1 MRTQPEFTPLAQ
13 REEEMAAGSSDA
25 PRSGP
30 MGRTPRPSRS
40 AESRARWAFALLLL
54 VGGIAALAWFGLVS
68 SRYATYEIRTRD
80 SVSGLMADAPVEFHG
95 VEVGRVSH
103 VELTTPGSVRIL
115 LHIRNDAPVTAAT
128 VATITSR
135 GLASKGFTG
144 YVYVSL
150 EDDGT
155 EARPTAARSGDGYR
169 QIRAAPS
176 RSVNLDTAISQVNE
190 NVQSMTRLLQASLDE
205 KTVASLKQTLDSMQQ
220 VTRTLA
226 ANSEKMN
233 AIILNAERSSRR
245 LDPLLQ
251 SSGEAAR
258 VLQTQVLPQAYQ
270 ALANLDRASSVVISN
285 TELASR
291 RLEPLLEAGNETA
304 KALQTQLLPEA
315 YEALSR
321 LDRLST
327 TLNGVATRIERDPSV
342 LVRGTGQRPPGPG
355 ETR

>member
-1 MRTQPEFTPLAQ
+1 M
-13 REEEMAAGSSDA
+13 
-25 PRSGP
+25 
-30 MGRTPRPSRS
+30 
-40 AESRARWAFALLLL
+40 
-54 VGGIAALAWFGLVS
+54 
-68 SRYATYEIRTRD
+68 
-80 SVSGLMADAPVEFHG
+80 
-95 VEVGRVSH
+95 
-103 VELTTPGSVRIL
+103 
-115 LHIRNDAPVTAAT
+115 
-128 VATITSR
+128 
-135 GLASKGFTG
+135 
-144 YVYVSL
+144 
-150 EDDGT
+150 
-155 EARPTAARSGDGYR
+155 AARSGDGYR

-233 AIILNAERSSRR
+233 AIILNAERSSKR

-251 SSGEAAR
+251 SSSEAAR

-270 ALANLDRASSVVISN
+270 ALANLDRASSVVIAN